1 MKSKTLA
8 KDVFAFT
15 KDVIIWSLSGGIIY
29 QLFLCFL
36 AVFMLI
42 GVYAYLVQFNLG
54 LTVTNMSD
62 IVSWGFYI
70 ANFTFLVGMAAAA
83 VMLVI
88 PAYIYDWKPIRE
100 IVILGEIIAISA
112 VIMCILFVMSDDHTS
127 QAVGVYGGR
136 LQKLNPTKK
145 RAAWA

>member
-15 KDVIIWSLSGGIIY
+15 KDVIIWSLSGGVIY

-54 LTVTNMSD
+54 LAVTNMSD

-70 ANFTFLVGMAAAA
+70 ANFTFLVGVAAAHRLHGGGVHRSGIA
-83 VMLVI
+83 RQRRHRRDPRDGEAAHVCVRCVGECDHRAHGCSD
-88 PAYIYDWKPIRE
+88 PGDRHRRGG
-100 IVILGEIIAISA
+100 LG
-112 VIMCILFVMSDDHTS
+112 L
-127 QAVGVYGGR
+127 R
-136 LQKLNPTKK
+136 
-145 RAAWA
+145 R